1 LAIEIERKFLIKSD
15 EWRNSDNGTNYKQG
29 YISTDNERTVR
40 IRISETMA
48 YLTIKGKS
56 ESAKRLEYEYEIPVE
71 DAEEMLNKL
80 CKKPIIE
87 KVRYKINY
95 RGLTWEVDE
104 FFGDNKGLILA
115 EVELNNEYQKVDIPD
130 WVGKE
135 VTGDPKYYNAN
146 LIQNPY
152 KNWINK

>member
-56 ESAKRLEYEYEIPVE
+56 ERAKRLEYEYEIPIE
-71 DAEEMLNKL
+71 DAKEMLNKL
-80 CKKPIIE
+80 SKKPIIE
-87 KVRYKINY
+87 KVRYKVNY
-95 RGLTWEVDE
+95 KGLTWEVDE

-115 EVELNNEYQKVDIPD
+115 EVELIDENQKVEIPD
-130 WVGKE
+130 WIGEE

-152 KNWINK
+152 KNWIKK